1 MNFAKVFFWVF
12 FVGSNL
18 ARVAVGQD
26 LVLSGMSREDSLF
39 FSKYN
44 AELVWGHD
52 RESADF
58 FAQHSNGDYFILNL
72 KTQKVIVQSQD
83 LSRKQNFAISGNDF
97 GLWNTIEQPFFEENS
112 QMCLVSFGCQ
122 YYFSFRA
129 EENKWEVLK
138 VPLNELVKGFR
149 EVKIHRF
156 KDKNLYA
163 AGWGSSTAMRPN
175 GVFAQIGEI
184 DFDAKK
190 IAPLLSF
197 KIKKDPA
204 RYVGYKKFQ
213 AHTTKEGLLLW
224 VQFEKNIYFTDENFV
239 VSDTISVSNLHHD
252 VDLNQ
257 CVLLRDEGDNG
268 LYFWAKSKS
277 ENKAYWFEIVEK
289 NKKIKISEAK
299 ILPAMYPVYLRN
311 KKLFL
316 AANTNKGGKLT
327 VGNDDTR
334 LAIYA
339 LDIGEE

>member
-1 MNFAKVFFWVF
+1 MNFAKVFLFFF
-12 FVGSNL
+12 FVLSIL
-18 ARVAVGQD
+18 ARTVVGQELMMTD
-26 LVLSGMSREDSLF
+26 MSREDSLF
-39 FSKYN
+39 FSKHN

-83 LSRKQNFAISGNDF
+83 LSRKQIFAVSGNDF
-97 GLWNTIEQPFFEENS
+97 GLWNTIEQPFFEENG

-129 EENKWEVLK
+129 EENRWELLK
-138 VPLNELVKGFR
+138 VPLNEFVKGFR

-156 KDKNLYA
+156 KGKNLYA

-184 DFDAKK
+184 DFDSKK

-213 AHTTKEGLLLW
+213 AYPTNEGLLLW
-224 VQFEKNIYFTDENFV
+224 VQFEKNIYLTDENFV
-239 VSDTISVSNLHHD
+239 ICDTIFVSNLHPD

-277 ENKAYWFEIVEK
+277 ENKAYSLEIVVK
-289 NKKIKISEAK
+289 NKKIKISETK
-299 ILPAMYPVYLRN
+299 ILPTMYPVYLRN

-327 VGNDDTR
+327 AGNDDTR
-334 LAIYA
+334 LAIYV
-339 LDIGEE
+339 LDIGEK

>member
-39 FSKYN
+39 FSKHH

-58 FAQHSNGDYFILNL
+58 FAQHSKGDYFILNL

-83 LSRKQNFAISGNDF
+83 LSRKQIFAVAGNDF
-97 GLWNTIEQPFFEENS
+97 GLWNTIEQPFFEENG

-129 EENKWEVLK
+129 EENRWEVLK

-149 EVKIHRF
+149 EVKIHRL
-156 KDKNLYA
+156 KGKNLYA

-175 GVFAQIGEI
+175 GVFAQIGEVNFENKAI
-184 DFDAKK
+184 T
-190 IAPLLSF
+190 PLLSF
-197 KIKKDPA
+197 TLKKDPP

-213 AHTTKEGLLLW
+213 AFPTESGLLVW
-224 VQFEKNIYFTDENFV
+224 AQFEKNLYLTDENYGICDTLNV
-239 VSDTISVSNLHHD
+239 VKTLQDA
-252 VDLNQ
+252 DLNL
-257 CVLLRDEGDNG
+257 CILLRDEGNNR

-277 ENKAYWFEIVEK
+277 GNKAFWSEIAVK
-289 NKKIKISEAK
+289 NKKIIFSETK
-299 ILPAMYPVYLRN
+299 TIPALYPVFLRDG
-311 KKLFL
+311 KLFL
-316 AANTNKGGKLT
+316 AINTKQDGKLAA
-327 VGNDDTR
+327 GNDDTR

-339 LDIGEE
+339 LAIGEK